1 MMSQIQTYNFQVT
14 TRDIEGLTDAR
25 GDSVKS
31 MLESDYAVS
40 VSKVRV
46 ILGYQVKSDISKKEA
61 TKAIYDL
68 FADPVIEY
76 GALET
81 SFLDNKE
88 LFPVS
93 PQIAITVG
101 FKPGVTDNAGQAG
114 LDGLQTIFPNI
125 SKFSQ
130 IATTMTYLFWGVSD
144 KISPKWLSSKLHNQM
159 IERSSISDKK
169 ACANSFWPTLDFPER
184 PQLTQKPSATVNLEV
199 SDEELIQIS
208 ETGLLAL
215 NLEEMKAIQ
224 SNYRNPK
231 VRAARLELGLPE
243 KAPTDAE
250 LECLAQ
256 TWSEHCSHKI
266 FAANIHHVDQET
278 GEDTFIDSL
287 FKTHIVKPT
296 LDIQAEVNWL
306 LSIFHDN
313 SGVIAW
319 NDDWSLCIKAET
331 HNSPSALDPFGGAM
345 TGIVGVNRD
354 ILGTGLGARPIAN
367 TDVFC
372 FGPPDYSGHIPEGL
386 FHPSRVFRG
395 VHAGV
400 RAGGN
405 ESGIPTVNGSIVFDD
420 RYLGKPLVY
429 CGTVGMMP
437 RLLPDGRESHNKT
450 PQPGNIIYMVG
461 GRVGSDGIHGATF
474 SSLELTEDSP
484 SSAVQIGDPIT
495 QKKMIDMVLEAR
507 DLGLIQV
514 ITDNGAGGLSS
525 SVGELAELT
534 GGADLDLATV
544 PLKQPGLSKWEIL
557 VSESQERMTIG
568 INPEDCEAFEKLANL
583 HEVEATAVGT
593 FTDSGAFVVRFGDET
608 VAHLPIS
615 FLHEG
620 CPQLQLESEWKAPQH
635 DPILF
640 PTDNYLEM
648 GDVLSR
654 LMARPNVASKEWW
667 VRSYDHEVIA
677 QSVIKPFCG
686 VNHDAP
692 GDAAVI
698 APIQGNTQGAVISN
712 GIVPRYSDIDAYAMA
727 AASIDEALRN
737 AVCVGVDLD
746 LIAGLDNFCWPDPV
760 ESVKTPDG
768 RYKLAQLV
776 RANRALDEVC
786 RAYNLPCISGKDSMK
801 NDAILDGE
809 KISVPPTLL
818 FSLIGNHTDVR
829 KAVSSDFK
837 DVGDMIYLV
846 GETHQELGA
855 SELAFMFRD
864 ETNGVSGIGGQ
875 VPQIDTARNLSL
887 YRSLTASMSK
897 GLVASAH
904 DCSDAGLAA
913 ALAECCFGCDS
924 GASLDISKLFS
935 SNPNLDIWGALFG
948 ESLGRILVSVKPN
961 NSQAFEESLKGHEC
975 NLLGTV
981 NSGDLIIFNNA
992 DETVL
997 SASMSKLRDSWKGT
1011 LNGGG
1016 N

>member
-1 MMSQIQTYNFQVT
+1 MGQVQIFNFQVA

-25 GDSVKS
+25 GESIKA
-31 MLESDYAVS
+31 MLQSDYSIS
-40 VSKVRV
+40 VNSVRV
-46 ILGYQVKSDISKKEA
+46 ILGYQVKSNISEKEA
-61 TKAIYDL
+61 ERAIYDL
-68 FADPVIEY
+68 FADPIIEF
-76 GALET
+76 GDLNQ
-81 SFLDNKE
+81 SLIDNKK
-88 LFPVS
+88 LFPKS
-93 PQIAITVG
+93 PEIAVTVG

-114 LDGLQTIFPNI
+114 LDGLMTIFPEVT
-125 SKFSQ
+125 KESQ
-130 IATTMTYLFWGVSD
+130 VSTTMTYLFWGVPND
-144 KISPKWLSSKLHNQM
+144 ISPTWLTSKLHNQM
-159 IERSSISDKK
+159 IERASISDRKQ
-169 ACANSFWPTLDFPER
+169 CLNSNWPKLDFPER
-184 PQLTQKPSATVNLEV
+184 PALMEQPSATVNLEV
-199 SDEELIQIS
+199 SDEELIEIS
-208 ETGLLAL
+208 EKGLLAL

-224 SNYRNPK
+224 ANYRNPT
-231 VRAARLELGLPE
+231 VHSARKELGLPE
-243 KAPTDAE
+243 NAPTDAE

-256 TWSEHCSHKI
+256 TWSEHCCHKI
-266 FAANIHHVDQET
+266 FAANIHHVDHET
-278 GEDTFIDSL
+278 GEDTYIDSL

-296 LDIQAEVNWL
+296 LDIQSEVDWL

-319 NDDWSLCIKAET
+319 NDSWSLCIKAET
-331 HNSPSALDPFGGAM
+331 HNSPSALDPYGGAM

-372 FGPPDYSGHIPEGL
+372 FGPPDYSGHLPEGL

-405 ESGIPTVNGSIVFDD
+405 ESGIPTVNGSIVFDE

-429 CGTVGMMP
+429 CGTVGIMP
-437 RLLPDGRESHNKT
+437 RILPDGRQSHDKT

-568 INPEDCEAFEKLANL
+568 INPEDCEEFEKLAKL
-583 HEVEATAVGT
+583 HEVEATAVGK
-593 FTDSGAFVVRFGDET
+593 FTDTGAFVVRYGDET

-615 FLHEG
+615 FLHDG
-620 CPQLQLESEWKAPQH
+620 CPQLQLESEWQEPKH
-635 DPILF
+635 RPIIF
-640 PTDNYLEM
+640 PSADAVEM
-648 GDVLSR
+648 GKILSR

-698 APIQGNTQGAVISN
+698 APIQGKTQGAVISN
-712 GIVPRYSDIDAYAMA
+712 GIVPRYSDIDSYAMA

-737 AVCVGVDLD
+737 AVCVGVDLE

-760 ESVKTPDG
+760 ESAKTPDG

-786 RAYNLPCISGKDSMK
+786 RAYKLPCISGKDSMK
-801 NDAILDGE
+801 NDATLDGE

-818 FSLIGNHTDVR
+818 FSLIGNHSDVR

-837 DVGDMIYLV
+837 QVGDMIYLV

-855 SELAFMFRD
+855 SELAFMLRD
-864 ETNGVSGIGGQ
+864 ESNGESGIGGR
-875 VPQIDTARNLSL
+875 VPQIDTSRNLSL
-887 YRSLTASMSK
+887 YHSLTKAMSNE
-897 GLVASAH
+897 LVSSAH

-913 ALAECCFGCDS
+913 AVAECCFGCDS
-924 GASLDISKLFS
+924 GVDLDISDIFHADI
-935 SNPNLDIWGALFG
+935 NLNGWGALFG
-948 ESLGRILVSVKPN
+948 ESLGRILVSVKPE
-961 NSQAFEESLKGHEC
+961 NSKSFEASMEGHEC
-975 NLLGTV
+975 NYLGEV
-981 NSGDLIIFNNA
+981 NSVDKITIVDQDIPILI
-992 DETVL
+992 
-997 SASMSKLRDSWKGT
+997 ASMSELRDAWKNT
-1011 LNGGG
+1011 LNGGR

>member
-1 MMSQIQTYNFQVT
+1 MGQVQIFNFQVA
-14 TRDIEGLTDAR
+14 TRDMEGLTDAR
-25 GDSVKS
+25 GESIKA
-31 MLESDYAVS
+31 MLQSDYSIS
-40 VSKVRV
+40 VNSVRV
-46 ILGYQVKSDISKKEA
+46 ILGYQVKSNISEKEA
-61 TKAIYDL
+61 ERAIYDL
-68 FADPVIEY
+68 FADPIIEF
-76 GALET
+76 GDLNQ
-81 SFLDNKE
+81 SLIDNKK
-88 LFPVS
+88 LFPTS
-93 PQIAITVG
+93 PEIAVTVG

-114 LDGLQTIFPNI
+114 LDGLMTIFPEVT
-125 SKFSQ
+125 KESQ
-130 IATTMTYLFWGVSD
+130 VSTTMTYLFWGVPND
-144 KISPKWLSSKLHNQM
+144 ISPTWLTSKLHNQM
-159 IERSSISDKK
+159 IERASISDRKQ
-169 ACANSFWPTLDFPER
+169 CLNSNWPKLDFPER
-184 PQLTQKPSATVNLEV
+184 PALMEQPSATVNLEV
-199 SDEELIQIS
+199 SDEELIEIS
-208 ETGLLAL
+208 EKGLLAL

-224 SNYRNPK
+224 ANYRNPT
-231 VRAARLELGLPE
+231 VHSARKELGLPE
-243 KAPTDAE
+243 NAPTDAE

-256 TWSEHCSHKI
+256 TWSEHCCHKI
-266 FAANIHHVDQET
+266 FAANIHHVDHET
-278 GEDTFIDSL
+278 GEDTYIDSL

-296 LDIQAEVNWL
+296 LDIQSEVDWL

-319 NDDWSLCIKAET
+319 NDSWSLCIKAET
-331 HNSPSALDPFGGAM
+331 HNSPSALDPYGGAM

-372 FGPPDYSGHIPEGL
+372 FGPPDYSGHLPEGL

-405 ESGIPTVNGSIVFDD
+405 ESGIPTVNGSIVFDE

-429 CGTVGMMP
+429 CGTVGIMP
-437 RLLPDGRESHNKT
+437 RILPDGRQSHDKT

-534 GGADLDLATV
+534 GGADLDLAAV

-568 INPEDCEAFEKLANL
+568 INPEDCEEFEKLAKL
-583 HEVEATAVGT
+583 HEVEATAVGK
-593 FTDSGAFVVRFGDET
+593 FTDSGAFVVRYGDET

-615 FLHEG
+615 FLHDG
-620 CPQLQLESEWKAPQH
+620 CPQLQLESEWQEPKH
-635 DPILF
+635 RPIIF
-640 PTDNYLEM
+640 PSADAVEM
-648 GDVLSR
+648 GKILSR

-698 APIQGNTQGAVISN
+698 APIQGKTQGAVISN
-712 GIVPRYSDIDAYAMA
+712 GIVPRYSDIDSYAMA

-737 AVCVGVDLD
+737 AVCVGVDLE

-760 ESVKTPDG
+760 ESAKTPDG

-801 NDAILDGE
+801 NDATLDGE

-818 FSLIGNHTDVR
+818 FSLIGNHSDVR

-837 DVGDMIYLV
+837 QVGDMIYLV

-855 SELAFMFRD
+855 SELAFMLRD
-864 ETNGVSGIGGQ
+864 ESNGESGIGGR
-875 VPQIDTARNLSL
+875 VPQIDTSRNLSL
-887 YRSLTASMSK
+887 YHSLTKAMSNE
-897 GLVASAH
+897 LVSSAH

-913 ALAECCFGCDS
+913 AVAECCFGCDS
-924 GASLDISKLFS
+924 GVDLDISDIFHADI
-935 SNPNLDIWGALFG
+935 NLNGWGALFG
-948 ESLGRILVSVKPN
+948 ESLGRILVSVKPE
-961 NSQAFEESLKGHEC
+961 NSKSFEASMEGHEC
-975 NLLGTV
+975 NYLGEV
-981 NSGDLIIFNNA
+981 NSVDKITIVDQDIPILI
-992 DETVL
+992 
-997 SASMSKLRDSWKGT
+997 ASMSELRDAWKNT
-1011 LNGGG
+1011 LNGGR

>member
-1 MMSQIQTYNFQVT
+1 MGQVQIFNFQVA

-25 GDSVKS
+25 GESIKA
-31 MLESDYAVS
+31 MLQSDYSIS
-40 VSKVRV
+40 VNSVRV
-46 ILGYQVKSDISKKEA
+46 ILGYQVKSNISEKEA
-61 TKAIYDL
+61 ERAIYDL
-68 FADPVIEY
+68 FADPIIEF
-76 GALET
+76 GDLNQ
-81 SFLDNKE
+81 SLIDNKK
-88 LFPVS
+88 LFPKS
-93 PQIAITVG
+93 PEIAVTVG

-114 LDGLQTIFPNI
+114 LDGLMTIFPEVT
-125 SKFSQ
+125 KESQ
-130 IATTMTYLFWGVSD
+130 VSTTMTYLFWGVPND
-144 KISPKWLSSKLHNQM
+144 ISPTWLTGKLHNQM
-159 IERSSISDKK
+159 IERASISDRKQCLK
-169 ACANSFWPTLDFPER
+169 SNWPKLDFPER
-184 PQLTQKPSATVNLEV
+184 PALMEQPSATVNLEV
-199 SDEELIQIS
+199 SDEELIEIS
-208 ETGLLAL
+208 EKGLLAL

-224 SNYRNPK
+224 ANYRNPT
-231 VRAARLELGLPE
+231 VHSARKELGLPE
-243 KAPTDAE
+243 NAPTDAE

-256 TWSEHCSHKI
+256 TWSEHCCHKI
-266 FAANIHHVDQET
+266 FAANIHHVDHET
-278 GEDTFIDSL
+278 GEDTYIDSL

-296 LDIQAEVNWL
+296 LDIQSEVDWL

-319 NDDWSLCIKAET
+319 NDSWSLCIKAET
-331 HNSPSALDPFGGAM
+331 HNSPSALDPYGGAM

-372 FGPPDYSGHIPEGL
+372 FGPPDYSGHLPEGL
-386 FHPSRVFRG
+386 FHPSRVIRG

-405 ESGIPTVNGSIVFDD
+405 ESGIPTVNGSIVFDE

-429 CGTVGMMP
+429 CGTVGIMP
-437 RLLPDGRESHNKT
+437 RILPDGRQSHDKT

-534 GGADLDLATV
+534 GGADLDLAAV

-568 INPEDCEAFEKLANL
+568 INPEDCEEFEKLAKL
-583 HEVEATAVGT
+583 HEVEATAVGK
-593 FTDSGAFVVRFGDET
+593 FTDSGAFVVRYGDET

-615 FLHEG
+615 FLHDG
-620 CPQLQLESEWKAPQH
+620 CPQLQLESEWQEPKH
-635 DPILF
+635 RPIIF
-640 PTDNYLEM
+640 PSADAVEM
-648 GDVLSR
+648 GKILSR

-698 APIQGNTQGAVISN
+698 APIQGKTQGAVISN
-712 GIVPRYSDIDAYAMA
+712 GIVPRYSDIDSYAMA

-737 AVCVGVDLD
+737 AVCVGVDLE

-760 ESVKTPDG
+760 ESAKTPDG

-786 RAYNLPCISGKDSMK
+786 RAYKLPCISGKDSMK
-801 NDAILDGE
+801 NDATLDGE

-818 FSLIGNHTDVR
+818 FSLIGNHSDVR

-837 DVGDMIYLV
+837 QVGDMIYLV

-855 SELAFMFRD
+855 SELAFMLRD
-864 ETNGVSGIGGQ
+864 ESNGESGIGGR
-875 VPQIDTARNLSL
+875 VPQIDTSRNLSL
-887 YRSLTASMSK
+887 YHSLTKAMSNE
-897 GLVASAH
+897 LVSSAH

-913 ALAECCFGCDS
+913 AVAECCFGCDS
-924 GASLDISKLFS
+924 GVDLDISDIFHADI
-935 SNPNLDIWGALFG
+935 NLNGWGALFG
-948 ESLGRILVSVKPN
+948 ESLGRILVSVKPE
-961 NSQAFEESLKGHEC
+961 NSKSFEASMEGHEC
-975 NLLGTV
+975 NYLGEV
-981 NSGDLIIFNNA
+981 NSVDEITIVDQDIPILI
-992 DETVL
+992 
-997 SASMSKLRDSWKGT
+997 ASMSELRDAWKNT
-1011 LNGGG
+1011 LNGGR

>member
-1 MMSQIQTYNFQVT
+1 MGQVQIFNFQVA

-25 GDSVKS
+25 GESIKA
-31 MLESDYAVS
+31 MLQSDYSIS
-40 VSKVRV
+40 VNSVRV
-46 ILGYQVKSDISKKEA
+46 ILGYQVKSNISEKEA
-61 TKAIYDL
+61 ERAIYDL
-68 FADPVIEY
+68 FADPIIEF
-76 GALET
+76 GDLNQ
-81 SFLDNKE
+81 SLIDNKK
-88 LFPVS
+88 LFPKS
-93 PQIAITVG
+93 PEIAVTVG

-114 LDGLQTIFPNI
+114 LDGLMTIFPEVT
-125 SKFSQ
+125 KESQ
-130 IATTMTYLFWGVSD
+130 VSTTMTYLFWGVPND
-144 KISPKWLSSKLHNQM
+144 ISPTWLTGKLHNQM
-159 IERSSISDKK
+159 IERASISDRKQCLK
-169 ACANSFWPTLDFPER
+169 SNWPKLDFPER
-184 PQLTQKPSATVNLEV
+184 PALMEQPSATVNLEV
-199 SDEELIQIS
+199 SDEELIEIS
-208 ETGLLAL
+208 EKGLLAL

-224 SNYRNPK
+224 ANYRNPT
-231 VRAARLELGLPE
+231 VHSARKELGLPE
-243 KAPTDAE
+243 NAPTDAE

-256 TWSEHCSHKI
+256 TWSEHCCHKI
-266 FAANIHHVDQET
+266 FAANIHHVDHET
-278 GEDTFIDSL
+278 GEDTYIDSL

-296 LDIQAEVNWL
+296 LDIQSEVDWL

-319 NDDWSLCIKAET
+319 NDSWSLCIKAET
-331 HNSPSALDPFGGAM
+331 HNSPSALDPYGGAM

-372 FGPPDYSGHIPEGL
+372 FGPPDYSGHLPEGL

-405 ESGIPTVNGSIVFDD
+405 ESGIPTVNGSIVFDE

-429 CGTVGMMP
+429 CGTVGIMP
-437 RLLPDGRESHNKT
+437 RILPDGRQSHDKT

-534 GGADLDLATV
+534 GGADLDLAAV

-568 INPEDCEAFEKLANL
+568 INPEDCEEFEKLAKL
-583 HEVEATAVGT
+583 HEVEATAVGK
-593 FTDSGAFVVRFGDET
+593 FTDSGAFVVRYGDET

-615 FLHEG
+615 FLHDG
-620 CPQLQLESEWKAPQH
+620 CPQLQLESEWQEPKH
-635 DPILF
+635 RPIIF
-640 PTDNYLEM
+640 PSADAVEM
-648 GDVLSR
+648 GKILSR

-698 APIQGNTQGAVISN
+698 APIQGKTQGAVISN
-712 GIVPRYSDIDAYAMA
+712 GIVPRYSDIDSYAMA

-737 AVCVGVDLD
+737 AVCVGVDLE

-760 ESVKTPDG
+760 ESAKTPDG

-786 RAYNLPCISGKDSMK
+786 RAYKLPCISGKDSMK
-801 NDAILDGE
+801 NDATLDGE

-818 FSLIGNHTDVR
+818 FSLIGNHSDVR

-837 DVGDMIYLV
+837 QVGDMIYLV

-855 SELAFMFRD
+855 SELAFMLRD
-864 ETNGVSGIGGQ
+864 ESNGESGIGGR
-875 VPQIDTARNLSL
+875 VPQIDTSRNLSL
-887 YRSLTASMSK
+887 YHSLTKAMSNE
-897 GLVASAH
+897 LVSSAH

-913 ALAECCFGCDS
+913 AVAECCFGCDS
-924 GASLDISKLFS
+924 GVDLDISDIFHADI
-935 SNPNLDIWGALFG
+935 NLNGWGALFG
-948 ESLGRILVSVKPN
+948 ESLGRILVSVKPE
-961 NSQAFEESLKGHEC
+961 NSKSFEASMEGHEC
-975 NLLGTV
+975 NYLGEV
-981 NSGDLIIFNNA
+981 NSVDEITIVDQDIPILI
-992 DETVL
+992 
-997 SASMSKLRDSWKGT
+997 ASMSELRDAWKNT
-1011 LNGGG
+1011 LNGGR

>member
-1 MMSQIQTYNFQVT
+1 MGQVQIFNFQVA
-14 TRDIEGLTDAR
+14 TRDMEGLTDAR
-25 GDSVKS
+25 GESIKA
-31 MLESDYAVS
+31 MLQSDYSIS
-40 VSKVRV
+40 VNSVRV
-46 ILGYQVKSDISKKEA
+46 ILGYQVKSNISEKEA
-61 TKAIYDL
+61 ERAIYDL
-68 FADPVIEY
+68 FADPIIEF
-76 GALET
+76 GDLNQ
-81 SFLDNKE
+81 SLIDNKK
-88 LFPVS
+88 LFPKS
-93 PQIAITVG
+93 PEIAVTVG

-114 LDGLQTIFPNI
+114 LDGLMTIFPEVT
-125 SKFSQ
+125 KESQ
-130 IATTMTYLFWGVSD
+130 VSTTMTYLFWGVPND
-144 KISPKWLSSKLHNQM
+144 ISPTWLTSKLHNQM
-159 IERSSISDKK
+159 IERASISDRKQ
-169 ACANSFWPTLDFPER
+169 CLNSNWPKLDFPER
-184 PQLTQKPSATVNLEV
+184 PALMEQPSATVNLEV
-199 SDEELIQIS
+199 SDEELIEIS
-208 ETGLLAL
+208 EKGLLAL

-224 SNYRNPK
+224 ANYRNPT
-231 VRAARLELGLPE
+231 VHSARKELGLPE
-243 KAPTDAE
+243 NAPTDAE

-256 TWSEHCSHKI
+256 TWSEHCCHKI
-266 FAANIHHVDQET
+266 FAANIHHVDHDT
-278 GEDTFIDSL
+278 GEDTYIDSL

-296 LDIQAEVNWL
+296 LDIQSEVDWL

-319 NDDWSLCIKAET
+319 NDSWSLCIKAET
-331 HNSPSALDPFGGAM
+331 HNSPSALDPYGGAM

-372 FGPPDYSGHIPEGL
+372 FGPPDYSGHLPEGL

-405 ESGIPTVNGSIVFDD
+405 ESGIPTVNGSIVFDE

-429 CGTVGMMP
+429 CGTVGIMP
-437 RLLPDGRESHNKT
+437 RILPDGRQSHDKT

-534 GGADLDLATV
+534 GGADLDLAAV

-568 INPEDCEAFEKLANL
+568 INPEDCEEFEKLAKL
-583 HEVEATAVGT
+583 HEVEATAVGK
-593 FTDSGAFVVRFGDET
+593 FTDTGAFVVRYGDET

-615 FLHEG
+615 FLHDG
-620 CPQLQLESEWKAPQH
+620 CPQLQLESEWQEPKH
-635 DPILF
+635 RPIIF
-640 PTDNYLEM
+640 PSADAVEM
-648 GDVLSR
+648 GKILSR

-698 APIQGNTQGAVISN
+698 APIQGKTQGAVISN
-712 GIVPRYSDIDAYAMA
+712 GIVPRYSDIDSYAMA

-737 AVCVGVDLD
+737 AVCVGVDLE

-760 ESVKTPDG
+760 ESAKTPDG

-786 RAYNLPCISGKDSMK
+786 RAYKLPCISGKDSMK
-801 NDAILDGE
+801 NDATLDGE

-818 FSLIGNHTDVR
+818 FSLIGNHSDVR

-837 DVGDMIYLV
+837 QVGDMIYLV

-855 SELAFMFRD
+855 SELAFMLRD
-864 ETNGVSGIGGQ
+864 ESNGESGIGGR
-875 VPQIDTARNLSL
+875 VPQIDTSRNLSL
-887 YRSLTASMSK
+887 YHSLTKAMSNE
-897 GLVASAH
+897 LVSSAH

-913 ALAECCFGCDS
+913 AVAECCFGCDS
-924 GASLDISKLFS
+924 GVDLDISDIFHADI
-935 SNPNLDIWGALFG
+935 NLNGWGALFG
-948 ESLGRILVSVKPN
+948 ESLGRILVSVKPE
-961 NSQAFEESLKGHEC
+961 NSKSFEASMEGHEC
-975 NLLGTV
+975 NYLGEV
-981 NSGDLIIFNNA
+981 NSVDKITIVDQDIPILI
-992 DETVL
+992 
-997 SASMSKLRDSWKGT
+997 ASMSELRDAWKNT
-1011 LNGGG
+1011 LNGGR

>member
-1 MMSQIQTYNFQVT
+1 MGQVQIFNFQVA

-25 GDSVKS
+25 GESIKA
-31 MLESDYAVS
+31 MLESDYSIS
-40 VSKVRV
+40 VNSVRV
-46 ILGYQVKSDISKKEA
+46 ILGYQVKSNISEKEA
-61 TKAIYDL
+61 ERAIYDL
-68 FADPVIEY
+68 FADPIIEF
-76 GALET
+76 GALNQ
-81 SFLDNKE
+81 SLIDNKK
-88 LFPVS
+88 LFPES
-93 PQIAITVG
+93 PEIAITVG

-114 LDGLQTIFPNI
+114 LDGLTTIFPQVTEGSQVSTNI
-125 SKFSQ
+125 
-130 IATTMTYLFWGVSD
+130 TYLFWGVPQD
-144 KISPKWLSSKLHNQM
+144 ISPTWLTSKLHNQM
-159 IERSSISDKK
+159 IERASISDRKECLISK
-169 ACANSFWPTLDFPER
+169 WPTLDFPER
-184 PQLTQKPSATVNLEV
+184 PTLMEQPSATVNLEV
-199 SDEELIQIS
+199 SDEELIEIS
-208 ETGLLAL
+208 EKGLLAL

-224 SNYRNPK
+224 ANYRNPT
-231 VRAARLELGLPE
+231 VRSARKKLGLPE
-243 KAPTDAE
+243 NAPTDAE

-256 TWSEHCSHKI
+256 TWSEHCCHKI
-266 FAANIHHVDQET
+266 FAANIHHVDHET
-278 GEDTFIDSL
+278 GEDTYIDSL

-296 LDIQAEVNWL
+296 LDIQSEVDWL

-319 NDDWSLCIKAET
+319 NDSWSLCIKAET
-331 HNSPSALDPFGGAM
+331 HNSPSALDPYGGAM

-372 FGPPDYSGHIPEGL
+372 FGPPDYSGHLPEGL

-405 ESGIPTVNGSIVFDD
+405 ESGIPTVNGSIVFDE

-429 CGTVGMMP
+429 CGTVGIMP
-437 RLLPDGRESHNKT
+437 RILPDGRQSHDKT

-534 GGADLDLATV
+534 GGADLDLAAV

-568 INPEDCEAFEKLANL
+568 INPEDCEEFEKLAKL
-583 HEVEATAVGT
+583 HEVEATAVGK
-593 FTDSGAFVVRFGDET
+593 FTDSGAFVVRYGDET

-615 FLHEG
+615 FLHDG
-620 CPQLQLESEWKAPQH
+620 CPQLQLESEWQEPKH
-635 DPILF
+635 RPIIF
-640 PTDNYLEM
+640 PSADAVEM
-648 GDVLSR
+648 GKILSR

-698 APIQGNTQGAVISN
+698 APIQGKTQGAVISN
-712 GIVPRYSDIDAYAMA
+712 GIVPRYSDIDSYAMA

-737 AVCVGVDLD
+737 AVCVGVDLE

-760 ESVKTPDG
+760 ESAKTPDG

-786 RAYNLPCISGKDSMK
+786 RAYKLPCISGKDSMK
-801 NDAILDGE
+801 NDATLDGE

-818 FSLIGNHTDVR
+818 FSLIGNHSDVR

-837 DVGDMIYLV
+837 QVGDMIYLV

-855 SELAFMFRD
+855 SELAFMLRD
-864 ETNGVSGIGGQ
+864 ESNGESGIGGR
-875 VPQIDTARNLSL
+875 VPQIDTSRNLSL
-887 YRSLTASMSK
+887 YHSLTKAMSNE
-897 GLVASAH
+897 LVSSAH

-913 ALAECCFGCDS
+913 AVAECCFGCDS
-924 GASLDISKLFS
+924 GADLDVSDIFYADI
-935 SNPNLDIWGALFG
+935 NLNDWGALFG
-948 ESLGRILVSVKPN
+948 ESLGRILVSVKPE
-961 NSQAFEESLKGHEC
+961 NSEIFEASMEGHEC
-975 NLLGTV
+975 NYLGKV
-981 NSGDLIIFNNA
+981 NSGDNIIISNQGVPILN
-992 DETVL
+992 
-997 SASMSKLRDSWKGT
+997 ASMSELRDSWKNT
-1011 LNGGG
+1011 LNGGR